1 MNGHLELVSD
11 LSGTTICRHSGRSRD
26 ELGTGE
32 ETEQALK
39 RVVADEDLL
48 HPTRLRSFGRAA
60 GDEVRFIGAGNRQS
74 MLFLLG
80 QLLGHEQQQFE
91 IVSLDAP

>member
-1 MNGHLELVSD
+1 
-11 LSGTTICRHSGRSRD
+11 
-26 ELGTGE
+26 
-32 ETEQALK
+32 
-39 RVVADEDLL
+39 
-48 HPTRLRSFGRAA
+48 
-60 GDEVRFIGAGNRQS
+60 